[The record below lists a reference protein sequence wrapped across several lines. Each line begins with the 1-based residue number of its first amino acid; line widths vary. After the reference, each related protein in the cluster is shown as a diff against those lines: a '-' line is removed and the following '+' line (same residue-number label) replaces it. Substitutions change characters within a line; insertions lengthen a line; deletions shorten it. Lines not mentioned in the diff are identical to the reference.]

1 MRPESG
7 NLPGSARQG
16 ISTMTTAKA
25 FAPGNVSCVF
35 KIIPHD
41 DPAKMHSLG
50 MGFTVSEGV
59 TATVA
64 RAAASRITFNGVEFE
79 FATVRSAIAALT
91 DTGIQV
97 ALTSELPLSG
107 GFGLS
112 GASALTTAFAVNEL
126 LDLDLSEG
134 ELGLIAHVAEV
145 KNLTGLGDV
154 GGQFHG
160 GCLVKL
166 VSGDPLGAI
175 PLPVPEQPVYYR
187 YFSPIHT
194 KEVIG
199 HPERRQRINA
209 AADVA
214 LAALEGLK
222 NAGESDFNEYI
233 AIAKTFSED
242 SGLLADE
249 SVRDTIAAVEKSGGH
264 ASMIMLG
271 NAVFSSSPFANASVT
286 RLSRRRVEVMR

>member
-1 MRPESG
+1 
-7 NLPGSARQG
+7 
-16 ISTMTTAKA
+16 MTTAKA

-35 KIIPHD
+35 KIVPHD

-59 TATVA
+59 TAVVT
-64 RAAASRITFNGVEFE
+64 RADETRVTFNGESFE
-79 FATVRSAIAALT
+79 FPTVRSVVGALT
-91 DTGIQV
+91 TSPVDVTL
-97 ALTSELPLSG
+97 ASELPLSG

-112 GASALTTAFAVNEL
+112 GASALATAFAVNEL
-126 LDLDLSEG
+126 LELEHTEA
-134 ELGLIAHVAEV
+134 ELGLVAHVAEV

-166 VSGDPLGAI
+166 VTGDPLGAI

-194 KEVIG
+194 KEIIG
-199 HPERRQRINA
+199 HPERRERINA
-209 AADVA
+209 AADEA
-214 LAALEGLK
+214 LATLARLK
-222 NAGESDFNEYI
+222 SARESDFNAYI
-233 AIAKTFSED
+233 AVARAFAES
-242 SGLLADE
+242 SGLLTDRT
-249 SVRDTIAAVEKSGGH
+249 VRDTIAGIERDGGH

-271 NAVFSSSPFANASVT
+271 NAVFSSSPFPDAST
-286 RLSRRRVEVMR
+286 TNISRRRVEVLR